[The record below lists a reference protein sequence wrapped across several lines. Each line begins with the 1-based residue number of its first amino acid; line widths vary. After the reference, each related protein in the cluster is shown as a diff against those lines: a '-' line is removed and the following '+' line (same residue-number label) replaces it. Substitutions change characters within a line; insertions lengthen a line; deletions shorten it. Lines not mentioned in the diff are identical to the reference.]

1 MDNSNQQ
8 RDAAADAQMLD
19 RAARHIRLKV
29 GDLAAATAGKVRA
42 QAASAPAAPRRPAR
56 VPAPVVAGRRR

>member
-29 GDLAAATAGKVRA
+29 GDLAAATPVKA
-42 QAASAPAAPRRPAR
+42 QPEAASAPVAPRRPAR
-56 VPAPVVAGRRR
+56 VPSPVVAGRGR